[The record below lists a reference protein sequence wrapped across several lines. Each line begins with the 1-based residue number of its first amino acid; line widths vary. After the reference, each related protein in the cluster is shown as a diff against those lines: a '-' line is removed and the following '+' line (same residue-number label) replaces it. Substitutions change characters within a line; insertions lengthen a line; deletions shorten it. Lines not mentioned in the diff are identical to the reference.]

1 MEVDLME
8 LEERIAR
15 LESLVVE
22 KEKLSRWE
30 FKVFK
35 WGLFILFVI
44 AVFALVI
51 WGGCEGLLFVIQRIT
66 HVIDAIAG

>member
-1 MEVDLME
+1 ME

-15 LESLVVE
+15 LESLIVE
-22 KEKLSRWE
+22 KKLGLWE
-30 FKVFK
+30 FKVFR

-44 AVFALVI
+44 AVSALVV

-66 HVIDAIAG
+66 HVVETIAG